1 MAKLEGWSCPTHV
14 QQLMRKCCLNPMA
27 EVGRELR
34 TARRSCPGVDGRSTW
49 VRRARDV
56 QAQLVWDHG
65 GSGVVSTA
73 ETLLMRRAAILEAEL
88 ERFEG
93 IFAAAGEA
101 DAAQLNL
108 YQTCANTQRR
118 LLEAIGLERR
128 ARDVTPN
135 LDQYTALRQDFTE
148 SAGKSGGAEAGEPCR

>member
-1 MAKLEGWSCPTHV
+1 MSDAW
-14 QQLMRKCCLNPMA
+14 A
-27 EVGRELR
+27 AVGGHKSPHKTDGRG
-34 TARRSCPGVDGRSTW
+34 RSRITNGKAFVPGVDGRSTW

-56 QAQLVWDHG
+56 QAQLVQDRG
-65 GSGVVSTA
+65 GAGVVSAA
-73 ETLLMRRAAILEAEL
+73 EALIMRRAAILEAEL

-128 ARDVTPN
+128 ARDVTPS
-135 LDQYTALRQDFTE
+135 LQQYAAMPQAVE
-148 SAGKSGGAEAGEPCR
+148 EPAA

>member
-1 MAKLEGWSCPTHV
+1 MPLTCSAVGE
-14 QQLMRKCCLNPMA
+14 RKSPHKSD
-27 EVGRELR
+27 GRG
-34 TARRSCPGVDGRSTW
+34 RSRITNGSTFLPGVDNRSTW

-56 QAQLVWDHG
+56 QAQLVQDRG
-65 GSGVVSTA
+65 GVGVVSSA
-73 ETLLMRRAAILEAEL
+73 ETLIMRRAAILEAEL

-148 SAGKSGGAEAGEPCR
+148 SAGRSDGAEAGEPCR